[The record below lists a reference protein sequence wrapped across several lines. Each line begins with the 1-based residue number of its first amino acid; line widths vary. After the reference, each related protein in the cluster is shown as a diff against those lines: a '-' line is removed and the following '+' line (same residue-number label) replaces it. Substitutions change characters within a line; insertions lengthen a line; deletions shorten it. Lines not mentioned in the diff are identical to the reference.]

1 MILSWTLNSRHL
13 LLTASLFF
21 VAACSPVSKP
31 ALQPEPASAPASAGM
46 ERVEYYFQQG
56 KSFLEQG
63 DMEKARYYF
72 DQSVDILLAD
82 QGEARGPQV
91 LKREYIEKISSLER
105 NFIDDRQG
113 LENGKDVAFLDEV
126 ISTPLFSPNPR
137 DVASLQQKMDSSRI
151 YTIPMVVNSQV
162 VSFIKAFQTIKQKSI
177 QNALNRGQEYLPKFR
192 EILRKHQVPEDI
204 AYLPIIESGF
214 RARAV
219 SRARAKGMWQFM
231 ASTAR
236 LYGLQVD
243 WMVDERLDPYKSAE
257 AAARF
262 LRHLYE
268 EYEDWYIALAC
279 YNGGPRRVVRAM
291 NHKQSK
297 DFFELNQTRIMR
309 RETRNYVPA
318 FLASLIIA
326 KNPGEYGFEIGEHE
340 NAFGD
345 FKMATIPS
353 PVSLTSVSELLKL
366 PLADLKRLNPSLLSD
381 YTPPKSETYE
391 LRLPSGIDESP
402 LANLERIPADKIP
415 TRLLYTVRKGDSLY
429 SISRKFRTTVQ
440 NLRRANGLRSNLI
453 HPGQRLVIP
462 RGKY

>member
-1 MILSWTLNSRHL
+1 MSWTWTTRIAL
-13 LLTASLFF
+13 LVGFAFFTAC
-21 VAACSPVSKP
+21 CSPLS
-31 ALQPEPASAPASAGM
+31 EPVTNPGPVASPSSVGM

-56 KSFLEQG
+56 KTCLEQG

-72 DQSVDILLAD
+72 DHSVDLLLAD
-82 QGEARGPQV
+82 HEESHGPQI

-105 NFIDDRQG
+105 NFINDRQG
-113 LENGKDVAFLDEV
+113 VEAGEDTAFLDEV

-151 YTIPMVVNSQV
+151 YSIPMVVNSQV
-162 VSFIKAFQTIKQKSI
+162 VSFIKAFQTIKQKSV
-177 QNALNRGQEYLPKFR
+177 QNALNRAQEYLPRFR
-192 EILRKHQVPEDI
+192 EILRKYQVPEDI

-214 RARAV
+214 RSHAV

-262 LRHLYE
+262 LRHLYDQ
-268 EYEDWYIALAC
+268 YEDWYIALAC

-291 NHKQSK
+291 NHKGSK

-326 KNPGEYGFEIGEHE
+326 RNPEEYGFEIGEHE
-340 NAFGD
+340 SAFGD
-345 FKMATIPS
+345 FKMVTIPS
-353 PVSLTSVSELLKL
+353 PVSLTRISQLLEI
-366 PLADLKRLNPSLLSD
+366 PLADLKQLNPSLLSD

-391 LRLPSGIDESP
+391 LRLPSGIDEAP
-402 LANLERIPADKIP
+402 LANLEKIPANKIP
-415 TRLLYTVRKGDSLY
+415 TRLSYTVRKGDSLY

-440 NLRRANGLRSNLI
+440 KLRRANGLRSNLI

-462 RGKY
+462 RGNY